1 MSNLQWRRHS
11 CLRSQR
17 GFTLIEIL
25 ATLGVLAIG
34 LASVVALVLG
44 STRMSA
50 GAIDKN
56 TASIILSE
64 AVEDITRIHLI
75 TSEQLTAL
83 GLTARSAEVGR
94 YIETVNTT
102 PAGITPEWPNIQFGD
117 FTGARANGVNLSGY
131 VSPTFP
137 NTMVWPPSSIARF
150 YGGPLVAGSRS
161 SGTAF
166 RAMYRLE
173 RHPDWIAS
181 LPPNP
186 VVPSAYEGIYVLT
199 LTIYKDMDPNILV
212 SNVNHRYQQ
221 VSDPVVVLLRTKN

>member
-1 MSNLQWRRHS
+1 MSVSRP
-11 CLRSQR
+11 R

-34 LASVVALVLG
+34 LASVVGLVLG

-75 TSEQLTAL
+75 TSDQLTAL
-83 GLTARSAEVGR
+83 GLSARSAEVGR

-117 FTGARANGVNLSGY
+117 FTNARANAVNLSDY
-131 VSPTFP
+131 ISPTLP
-137 NTMVWPPSSIARF
+137 NTMIWPPSSSARF

-166 RAMYRLE
+166 RAIYRLE

-181 LPPNP
+181 LPPNLP
-186 VVPSAYEGIYVLT
+186 VPSAYEGIYVLT
-199 LTIYKDMDPNILV
+199 LAIYKDLDPNPTV
-212 SNVNHRYQQ
+212 MPVTNPKHRYQQ